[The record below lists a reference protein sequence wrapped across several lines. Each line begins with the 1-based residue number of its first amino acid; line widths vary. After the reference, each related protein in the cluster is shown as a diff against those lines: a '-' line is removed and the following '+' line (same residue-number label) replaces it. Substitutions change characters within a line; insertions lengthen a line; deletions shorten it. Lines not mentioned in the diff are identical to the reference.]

1 MGKRRVLLA
10 GVAVVLGGTAI
21 GGVAIANGSQDRL
34 RADLAGTNE
43 LPATDPDARGRAR
56 VELNIEDGEVC
67 FSVRFDATGT
77 PNRGH
82 IHIGDAATNGGIV
95 VPLFELAGPPAIPA
109 PVPFDPRHDALEEGR
124 LEGCVPASPDLL
136 RQIAANP
143 GGYYVNLHNTR
154 FPGGAARGQLE

>member
-21 GGVAIANGSQDRL
+21 GGVAIANGSRDRL
-34 RADLAGTNE
+34 RAELAGTNE
-43 LPATDPDARGRAR
+43 LPATDPDARGRAK
-56 VELNIEDGEVC
+56 VELDVVGGEVC

-82 IHIGDAATNGGIV
+82 IHVGDATQNGGIV
-95 VPLFELAGPPAIPA
+95 VPLFELVGMPADA
-109 PVPFDPRHDALEEGR
+109 RNDALEEGR
-124 LEGCVPASPDLL
+124 LEGCVPAAPALL
-136 RQIAANP
+136 QAIADNP
-143 GGYYVNLHNTR
+143 GGYYVNLHNAR